1 MKPTGFAAAHLGM
14 LLWALLIAVSF
25 SAAAQVNQAID
36 PILLTGLRLLCCAL
50 AFLPLLLFKGDTTMT
65 VGGLFGHAVLGML
78 LALYFGSLFEAL
90 RYTSAVNTGTMFT
103 LVPLLTLL
111 FEAFLIPDSS
121 LKQRVLPMLVA
132 AVGAVL
138 LVLKGAG
145 PGELP
150 SLYAVSVYGAGC
162 LAMALYSPLSQRLKA
177 NSLKGRGPVGMTFW
191 NMLFGALFLLAFC
204 GFSGGWRS
212 ASLLTASDLW
222 WLVYL
227 ALFATLATFW
237 LLHRAIGVIAPSSVI
252 SYIYLSTLFI
262 TLFHW
267 FWLRQSPLALEIIGA
282 LLVGV
287 GMLTLLIS
295 SRNAMPAQQTVLKAS
310 GHVSGD

>member
-1 MKPTGFAAAHLGM
+1 MKHTGFAAAHVGM
-14 LLWALLIAVSF
+14 LLWALLIAASF
-25 SAAAQVNQAID
+25 SAAAQVSQAID
-36 PILLTGLRLLCCAL
+36 PILLTGLRLLFCAL
-50 AFLPLLLFKGDTTMT
+50 VFLPLLLLKGDTAMT
-65 VGGLFGHAVLGML
+65 ARGLFGHAALGLL
-78 LALYFGSLFEAL
+78 LAVYFGSLFEAL

-111 FEAFLIPDSS
+111 FEAVLMPDSN
-121 LKQRVLPMLVA
+121 LKQRVLPMLIA
-132 AVGAVL
+132 AAGAVL
-138 LVLKGAG
+138 LVLKGVG

-150 SLYAVSVYGAGC
+150 SPYAVAVYGVGC

-177 NSLKGRGPVGMTFW
+177 SSLKDRGPVGMTFW

-212 ASLLTASDLW
+212 ASLLTVSDFW
-222 WLVYL
+222 WLIYV
-227 ALFATLATFW
+227 AVFATLATFW

-252 SYIYLSTLFI
+252 SYIYLSTLFL

-267 FWLRQSPLALEIIGA
+267 FWLRQSPLPLEIIGA

-287 GMLTLLIS
+287 GMWALLVS
-295 SRNAMPAQQTVLKAS
+295 SRRAVPAAIQ
-310 GHVSGD
+310 G

>member
-1 MKPTGFAAAHLGM
+1 MKHAGFATAHLGM
-14 LLWALLIAVSF
+14 LLWALLIAASF
-25 SAAAQVNQAID
+25 SAAAQVSQAID
-36 PILLTGLRLLCCAL
+36 PVLLTGLRLLFCAL
-50 AFLPLLLFKGDTTMT
+50 VFLPLLLFKGDLAMT
-65 VGGLFGHAVLGML
+65 RNGLLGHAVLGLL
-78 LALYFGSLFEAL
+78 LAVYFGSLFEAL

-103 LVPLLTLL
+103 LVPLLTLF
-111 FEAFLIPDSS
+111 FEAVLMPDSR
-121 LKQRVLPMLVA
+121 LRQRVVPMLMA
-132 AVGAVL
+132 AAGAVL

-150 SLYAVSVYGAGC
+150 SLYAVSVYGTGC

-177 NSLKGRGPVGMTFW
+177 GSLKGRGPVGMTFW

-212 ASLLTASDLW
+212 ASLLTVNDFV
-222 WLVYL
+222 WLIYL

-252 SYIYLSTLFI
+252 SYIYLSTLCI

-267 FWLRQSPLALEIIGA
+267 LWWRQSPLPLEIIGA
-282 LLVGV
+282 VLVGI
-287 GMLTLLIS
+287 GMLALLMSSRRTLL
-295 SRNAMPAQQTVLKAS
+295 AS
-310 GHVSGD
+310 VQR

>member
-1 MKPTGFAAAHLGM
+1 MKHTGFVAAHVGM
-14 LLWALLIAVSF
+14 LLWALLIAASF
-25 SAAAQVNQAID
+25 SAAAQVSQAID
-36 PILLTGLRLLCCAL
+36 PILLTGLRLLFCAL
-50 AFLPLLLFKGDTTMT
+50 VFLPLLLIKGDTAMT
-65 VGGLFGHAVLGML
+65 ARGLFGHAVLGLL
-78 LALYFGSLFEAL
+78 LAVYFGSLFEAL
-90 RYTSAVNTGTMFT
+90 RYTSAVNTATMFT

-111 FEAFLIPDSS
+111 FEAVLMPDSN
-121 LKQRVLPMLVA
+121 LKQRVLPMLIA
-132 AVGAVL
+132 AAGAVL

-150 SLYAVSVYGAGC
+150 SLYAVSVYGVGC

-177 NSLKGRGPVGMTFW
+177 SSLKGRDPVGMTFW

-212 ASLLTASDLW
+212 ASLLTVSDFCCLT
-222 WLVYL
+222 YL
-227 ALFATLATFW
+227 AVFATLATFW

-252 SYIYLSTLFI
+252 SYIYLSTLLL

-267 FWLRQSPLALEIIGA
+267 FWLRQSPLPLEIIGA

-287 GMLTLLIS
+287 GMWALLMS
-295 SRNAMPAQQTVLKAS
+295 SRRGVPAAVQ
-310 GHVSGD
+310 G

>member
-1 MKPTGFAAAHLGM
+1 MKHTGFVAAHVGM
-14 LLWALLIAVSF
+14 LIWALLIAASF

-36 PILLTGLRLLCCAL
+36 PILLTGLRLLFCAL
-50 AFLPLLLFKGDTTMT
+50 VFLPLLLIKGDTAMT
-65 VGGLFGHAVLGML
+65 VLGLFGHAVLGLL
-78 LALYFGSLFEAL
+78 LAVYFGSLFEAL

-111 FEAFLIPDSS
+111 FEAVLMPDSN
-121 LKQRVLPMLVA
+121 LKQRVLPMLMA
-132 AVGAVL
+132 AAGAVL
-138 LVLKGAG
+138 LVLKGTG

-150 SLYAVSVYGAGC
+150 SLYAVSVYGVGC
-162 LAMALYSPLSQRLKA
+162 LAMAFYSPLSQRLKA
-177 NSLKGRGPVGMTFW
+177 SSLKGRGPVGMTFW

-212 ASLLTASDLW
+212 ASLLTVSDFW
-222 WLVYL
+222 WLIYL
-227 ALFATLATFW
+227 AVFATLATFW

-252 SYIYLSTLFI
+252 SYIYLSTLFL

-267 FWLRQSPLALEIIGA
+267 FWLRLSPLPLEIIGA

-287 GMLTLLIS
+287 GMWALLMS
-295 SRNAMPAQQTVLKAS
+295 SRRGVPAAVQ
-310 GHVSGD
+310 G

>member
-1 MKPTGFAAAHLGM
+1 MKHTGFAAAHVGM
-14 LLWALLIAVSF
+14 LLWALLIAASF
-25 SAAAQVNQAID
+25 SAAAQVSQAID
-36 PILLTGLRLLCCAL
+36 PILLTGLRLLFCAL
-50 AFLPLLLFKGDTTMT
+50 VFLPLLLFKGDTAMT
-65 VGGLFGHAVLGML
+65 ARGLFGHAALGLL
-78 LALYFGSLFEAL
+78 LAVYFGSLFEAL

-111 FEAFLIPDSS
+111 FEAVLMPDSN
-121 LKQRVLPMLVA
+121 LKQRVLPMLIA
-132 AVGAVL
+132 AAGAVL

-150 SLYAVSVYGAGC
+150 SLYAVSVYGVGC

-177 NSLKGRGPVGMTFW
+177 SALKGRGPVGMTFW

-212 ASLLTASDLW
+212 ASLLTVSDFW
-222 WLVYL
+222 WLIYL
-227 ALFATLATFW
+227 AVFATLATFW

-252 SYIYLSTLFI
+252 SYIYLSTLFL

-267 FWLRQSPLALEIIGA
+267 FWLRQSPLPLEIIGA

-287 GMLTLLIS
+287 GMWALLMS
-295 SRNAMPAQQTVLKAS
+295 SRRGVPAAIQ
-310 GHVSGD
+310 G

>member
-1 MKPTGFAAAHLGM
+1 MKHTGFAAAHVGM
-14 LLWALLIAVSF
+14 LLWALLIAASF
-25 SAAAQVNQAID
+25 SAAAQVSQAID
-36 PILLTGLRLLCCAL
+36 PILLTGLRLLFCAL
-50 AFLPLLLFKGDTTMT
+50 VFLPLLLFKGDTAMT
-65 VGGLFGHAVLGML
+65 ARGLFGHAVLGLL
-78 LALYFGSLFEAL
+78 LAVYFGSLFEAL

-111 FEAFLIPDSS
+111 FETVLMPDSH
-121 LKQRVLPMLVA
+121 LKQRVLPMLIA
-132 AVGAVL
+132 AAGAVL

-150 SLYAVSVYGAGC
+150 SLYAVSVYGIGC

-177 NSLKGRGPVGMTFW
+177 HSLKGRGPVGMTFW
-191 NMLFGALFLLAFC
+191 NMLFGALFLLTFC

-212 ASLLTASDLW
+212 ASLLTVSDFW
-222 WLVYL
+222 WLIYL
-227 ALFATLATFW
+227 AVFATLATFW

-252 SYIYLSTLFI
+252 SYIYLSTLFL

-267 FWLRQSPLALEIIGA
+267 FWLRQSPLSLEIIGA

-287 GMLTLLIS
+287 GMWALLMS
-295 SRNAMPAQQTVLKAS
+295 SRRGVPVAVQ
-310 GHVSGD
+310 D

>member
-1 MKPTGFAAAHLGM
+1 MKHTGFAAAHVGM
-14 LLWALLIAVSF
+14 LLWALLIAASF
-25 SAAAQVNQAID
+25 SAAAQVSQAID
-36 PILLTGLRLLCCAL
+36 PILLTGLRLLFCAL
-50 AFLPLLLFKGDTTMT
+50 VFLPLLLFKGDTAMT
-65 VGGLFGHAVLGML
+65 ARGLFGHAVLGLL
-78 LALYFGSLFEAL
+78 LAVYFGSLFEAL

-111 FEAFLIPDSS
+111 FEAVLMPDSN
-121 LKQRVLPMLVA
+121 LKQRVLPMLIA
-132 AVGAVL
+132 AAGAVL

-150 SLYAVSVYGAGC
+150 SLYAVSVYGVGC
-162 LAMALYSPLSQRLKA
+162 LVMALYSPLSQRLKA
-177 NSLKGRGPVGMTFW
+177 SSLKGRGPVGMTFW

-212 ASLLTASDLW
+212 ASLLTVSDFW
-222 WLVYL
+222 WLIYL
-227 ALFATLATFW
+227 AVFATLATFW

-252 SYIYLSTLFI
+252 SYIYLSTLFL

-267 FWLRQSPLALEIIGA
+267 FWLRQSPLPLEIIGA

-287 GMLTLLIS
+287 GMWALLMS
-295 SRNAMPAQQTVLKAS
+295 SRRGVPAAVQ
-310 GHVSGD
+310 G